1 MSAAA
6 RAVAKLYALQ
16 KAGAIPKGVNTGSGI
31 KVLTG
36 LTQGGPMGGPVG
48 PMPVEVVKELKKLEK
63 IISSAQKGKGGKAT
77 QDLKNIIRSLESKG
91 AVEGNALFDV
101 IKNIIQKDIV
111 DIDSM
116 TKKEYREYLKEVL
129 KGFNPSREF
138 GFLKGITQKGR
149 SVPGEGRTPLKIE
162 DLSKKEIQEA
172 IKKRFP
178 LTPPPPKGGVADFGD
193 IPRGKKSGRQPLS
206 QATMISP
213 EFLTV
218 YRGVETGKITRVKPA
233 LQPATEKAVKKQE
246 AAKGLSRTED
256 YEPQPTAKLGGSKP
270 QEASEEAMDYFK
282 TQDGQ
287 AEVPTLDFMAR
298 TLHFS
303 DKEVFDQ
310 LMSEFKL
317 KPAQEQFIFSRLLDL
332 SGNARLRKETFDKL
346 EGINAASAREARR
359 FSDARTVK
367 ERKKKD
373 DQFVFEDVDDA
384 VGTDKP
390 LQDDF
395 AEVGDFFSDASEIN
409 LPDKTMQ
416 GLVAAG
422 REGMGTFDSSVRAQV
437 ISSIMREIPPELRGN
452 LFNTLMSPVE
462 TRQTQFLRSLLGKAD
477 EQGTLAFTLNAEDL
491 QKLPKQLK
499 GFVKPSKGGTMLD
512 VPVADL
518 GARKLLLRDIPT
530 IKRSLNLTQEFNP
543 RNARSLKLVASSA
556 QEGNLIIPGNELL
569 PRAEDL
575 MSGERLVEFQR
586 HLGMLGKMG
595 N

>member
-1 MSAAA
+1 MS
-6 RAVAKLYALQ
+6 V
-16 KAGAIPKGVNTGSGI
+16 
-31 KVLTG
+31 
-36 LTQGGPMGGPVG
+36 
-48 PMPVEVVKELKKLEK
+48 
-63 IISSAQKGKGGKAT
+63 GGKT
-77 QDLKNIIRSLESKG
+77 VLNLKNIIRALEGKG
-91 AVEGNALFDV
+91 AVEGDELFDV

-111 DIDSM
+111 DTDSM

-149 SVPGEGRTPLKIE
+149 SVPGEGRTPLKLE

-172 IKKRFP
+172 IKKGFP
-178 LTPPPPKGGVADFGD
+178 LTPAPPKGAVASFGD
-193 IPRGKKSGRQPLS
+193 TKLRYRKSQQRKSEPELLDDITAGKERAGRQPLS

-256 YEPQPTAKLGGSKP
+256 YEPQPTAKLGGSRP

-367 ERKKKD
+367 ERRKKD

-390 LQDDF
+390 LQDDLAQF
-395 AEVGDFFSDASEIN
+395 EVVDFFSDASEIN
-409 LPDKTMQ
+409 LPANTMQ

-518 GARKLLLRDIPT
+518 GARKLLLREIPT

-586 HLGMLGKMG
+586 HLGMLGKIG